1 MLKGFAGSL
10 LLCLFFLGEAGC
22 AWLQP
27 APQIIAVEFVRDGS
41 IPQAYRIEPPNC
53 SYAELAEM
61 IMEENVNKMLPGD
74 IPVYDEELLWNFDIP
89 DMQEPVEITQRKKGG
104 AITITYATTE
114 DRVIANFY
122 PNGDYEIYAKS
133 LADLEL
139 EEGDVLR
146 VLEYKN
152 GKIDNYALRKK
163 VTITYEPENA
173 SRASDGKDV
182 ALHPTCFGC
191 FNTSEEGINESNGQM
206 LCKQLNK
213 YVYVRCS
220 LVERNFKR
228 TKVPSRTRYAMNT
241 AITIISSDYSTNDA
255 RILSVLA
262 LAEVVISAA
271 KRIQETIY
279 LEKNPVYTATYGRCG
294 DVQDVTTF
302 AGKYC
307 RVIDKTIQAT
317 YTYGQVVGTSE
328 KSFVRTVYNTT
339 PQEVR
344 EQALYN
350 YNMCI
355 ATNGTNT
362 LYYPIG

>member
-146 VLEYKN
+146 VQEKKGGVLDCYF
-152 GKIDNYALRKK
+152 LRKEEE
-163 VTITYEPENA
+163 IIENPEKNA
-173 SRASDGKDV
+173 RDAAV
-182 ALHPTCFGC
+182 
-191 FNTSEEGINESNGQM
+191 I
-206 LCKQLNK
+206 
-213 YVYVRCS
+213 CS
-220 LVERNFKR
+220 LAVLAVLILRKR
-228 TKVPSRTRYAMNT
+228 
-241 AITIISSDYSTNDA
+241 ISSS
-255 RILSVLA
+255 
-262 LAEVVISAA
+262 
-271 KRIQETIY
+271 
-279 LEKNPVYTATYGRCG
+279 
-294 DVQDVTTF
+294 
-302 AGKYC
+302 
-307 RVIDKTIQAT
+307 
-317 YTYGQVVGTSE
+317 
-328 KSFVRTVYNTT
+328 
-339 PQEVR
+339 
-344 EQALYN
+344 
-350 YNMCI
+350 
-355 ATNGTNT
+355 
-362 LYYPIG
+362 